1 LYNNKAIKQELF
13 QISGVVKMKKCPVCG
28 VMMGDNVA
36 RCSMCKYDFQKA
48 SGGDVNAAIQEAQKV
63 LSQKEEENIAR
74 AEAKKTEEEKRLAE
88 IKEKLTREAA
98 TLQDTF
104 DSQKLKLESEF
115 AQMQKEAIDEK
126 LKIEKELEEQRNTLI
141 DLRDTNERLKKENEN
156 FEAESKAKAQR
167 EYDEMIDLAKKEQ
180 QRIITEAQQQTE
192 ELAIQ
197 VEKEYAEAMAKRDEV
212 LAEAKELQDFCD
224 NADKVKQEKE
234 AEIAQKEAEIKKL
247 GEDFEKEKKRIA
259 EESEKIS
266 MEQAS
271 EALKIK
277 DAAEAERAAIE
288 KEKEQIIAEIEKRQT
303 DAQAELDGLVEQAK
317 EVISQAEEAT
327 ARRDELVKE
336 LEEVVVKKEAAEKDT
351 KAAVAQKEE
360 CEKKIREFE
369 KQGEEWAKQIEGI
382 KADYENAQAVIA
394 DSKNATV
401 QAEAEAQQIIL
412 NAEKQSVFLKEVALS
427 ESEKGAML
435 KEIEE
440 KNKTIEEK
448 KKEVKEL
455 KMQKEELEKKLEALD
470 KSIAD
475 LEKKVREGAAT
486 AAVADAGPKE
496 YSVEIVPHNSVGEV
510 DSDGIS
516 KALTK
521 KSADGWKL
529 NSIINDEGGKLQ
541 ASLGTSEAAGS
552 LSMGA
557 YTSKEDRVI
566 LIFERAKKK

>member
-1 LYNNKAIKQELF
+1 
-13 QISGVVKMKKCPVCG
+13 MKKCPVCG

-48 SGGDVNAAIQEAQKV
+48 SVGDVNAAIEEAQKV
-63 LSQKEEENIAR
+63 LSAKEEENIAR
-74 AEAKKTEEEKRLAE
+74 AEAKRTEEEKRLAE

-98 TLQDTF
+98 TLQDQF

-115 AQMQKEAIDEK
+115 AQMQKDAIDEK
-126 LKIEKELEEQRNTLI
+126 LRIEKELEEQRNTLI
-141 DLRDTNERLKKENEN
+141 DLRDTNEKLKKENES
-156 FEAESKAKAQR
+156 FVAESQAKAQR
-167 EYDEMIDLAKKEQ
+167 DYDEMIDLAKKEQ

-197 VEKEYAEAMAKRDEV
+197 VEKEYTEAMAKRDEI
-212 LAEAKELQDFCD
+212 LAEAKELQDFCE
-224 NADKVKQEKE
+224 NADKVKAEKE

-247 GEDFEKEKKRIA
+247 GEDFEKEKARIA
-259 EESEKIS
+259 EESEKIN
-266 MEQAS
+266 MEQAN

-288 KEKEQIIAEIEKRQT
+288 QERDKIIEEIKQRQT

-327 ARRDELVKE
+327 ARRDELVAE
-336 LEEVVVKKEAAEKDT
+336 LEGVVQKRDAAAKET
-351 KAAVAQKEE
+351 KAIVAQKEE
-360 CEKKIREFE
+360 CEKKIREYE
-369 KQGEEWAKQIEGI
+369 LKGKELAEQIEGI
-382 KADYENAQAVIA
+382 QADYEKAQAVIA

-435 KEIEE
+435 KQVEEKDKLIEE
-440 KNKTIEEK
+440 KENEI
-448 KKEVKEL
+448 KEL
-455 KMQKEELEKKLEALD
+455 TMQKEQLEKKLQELD
-470 KSIAD
+470 KSIAN
-475 LEKKVREGAAT
+475 LEKKVREGAASAT
-486 AAVADAGPKE
+486 ATVSDAGPKE
-496 YSVEIVPHNSVGEV
+496 YSVEVVPHNSIGEV
-510 DSDGIS
+510 DSEGIS
-516 KALTK
+516 KTLQK

-541 ASLGTSEAAGS
+541 ASLGTNESSGS

-557 YTSKEDRVI
+557 FNSKEDRVI
-566 LIFERAKKK
+566 LIFERTKKK